1 MVSKPVVVAL
11 IPLVVAA
18 SIRAEARPRPAE
30 ALLAQAQPATSSRPA
45 SARPAPEAPAPPA
58 PATAAPLQPYD
69 ANETR
74 EQLGNILRQYPP
86 SVADVLRIDPSMLS
100 NQDYLSTYPT
110 LAAFLAQH
118 PEVAR
123 NPAFFVGTE
132 RGRDWNDNTPQAA
145 ALEMW
150 RNLIDGIQVFAV
162 ILVITGAL
170 AWLVKTLVDYRR
182 WLRISRVQTEVHT
195 KLLDRFASSEELL
208 SYIQTPAGRRFLE
221 SSPIPLDAESRPALS
236 APLGRILWS
245 IQIGLVL
252 ASGGCGLLYI
262 GNRQASSYTA
272 EPLLAIGALG
282 IALGVGFVASAII
295 SYLLSSR
302 LGLLRGLRRDS
313 SPDTSA
319 SA

>member
-1 MVSKPVVVAL
+1 MVPKAVVVAL
-11 IPLVVAA
+11 IPLIVAA
-18 SIRAEARPRPAE
+18 SVPAEARPRPAE
-30 ALLAQAQPATSSRPA
+30 ALVAQAPPATSSRPA
-45 SARPAPEAPAPPA
+45 AARPAPEPPAQPAPTA
-58 PATAAPLQPYD
+58 AAPLQPYD

-74 EQLGNILRQYPP
+74 EQLGDILRQYPP
-86 SVADVLRIDPSMLS
+86 SVTDVLRIDPSMLS

-132 RGRDWNDNTPQAA
+132 RGRDWNENTPEAA
-145 ALEMW
+145 VLAMW

-170 AWLVKTLVDYRR
+170 AWLVKTLIDYRR
-182 WLRISRVQTEVHT
+182 WLRTSRVQTEVHT

-208 SYIQTPAGRRFLE
+208 TYIQTPAGRRFLE

-252 ASGGCGLLYI
+252 ASGGCGLLYV
-262 GNRQASSYTA
+262 GNRQATSYTA

-282 IALGVGFVASAII
+282 IALGVGFVVSAIV

-302 LGLLRGLRRDS
+302 LGLLRGLRTDS
-313 SPDTSA
+313 SPDTPA

>member
-1 MVSKPVVVAL
+1 MVPKPVVVAL
-11 IPLVVAA
+11 IPLIAAA
-18 SIRAEARPRPAE
+18 SVPAEARPRPAE
-30 ALLAQAQPATSSRPA
+30 ALVAQTPPATTSRPA
-45 SARPAPEAPAPPA
+45 AARPAPEPPAQPA
-58 PATAAPLQPYD
+58 PAAAAPLQPYD
-69 ANETR
+69 ANEAR

-132 RGRDWNDNTPQAA
+132 HGRDWNDDTPEAA
-145 ALEMW
+145 VLAMW

-170 AWLVKTLVDYRR
+170 AWLVKTLIDYRR
-182 WLRISRVQTEVHT
+182 WLRTSRVQTEVHT

-208 SYIQTPAGRRFLE
+208 TYIQTPAGRRFLE

-252 ASGGCGLLYI
+252 ASGGCGLLYV
-262 GNRQASSYTA
+262 GNRQATSYTA

-282 IALGVGFVASAII
+282 IALGVGFVVSAIV

-302 LGLLRGLRRDS
+302 LGLLRGLRTDS

-319 SA
+319 PA

>member
-1 MVSKPVVVAL
+1 MVPKAVVVAL
-11 IPLVVAA
+11 IPLIVAA
-18 SIRAEARPRPAE
+18 SVPAEARPRPAE
-30 ALLAQAQPATSSRPA
+30 ALVAQAPPATSSRPA
-45 SARPAPEAPAPPA
+45 AARPAPEPPAQPAPTA
-58 PATAAPLQPYD
+58 AAPLQPYD

-74 EQLGNILRQYPP
+74 EQLGDILRQYPP
-86 SVADVLRIDPSMLS
+86 SVTDVLRIDPSMLS

-132 RGRDWNDNTPQAA
+132 RGRDWNENTPEAA
-145 ALEMW
+145 VLAMW

-170 AWLVKTLVDYRR
+170 AWLVKTLIDYRR
-182 WLRISRVQTEVHT
+182 WLRTSRVQTEVHT

-208 SYIQTPAGRRFLE
+208 TYIQTPAGRRFLE

-252 ASGGCGLLYI
+252 ASGGCGLLYV
-262 GNRQASSYTA
+262 GNRQATSYTA

-282 IALGVGFVASAII
+282 IALGVGFVVSAIV

-302 LGLLRGLRRDS
+302 LGLLRGLRPDS
-313 SPDTSA
+313 SPDTPA